1 MVFEM
6 QKIPTYLR
14 LAALSAV
21 IVAPLAYSPTAV
33 HAQIAES
40 DQPYT
45 PTGRIFD
52 ANKDGS
58 KIADGS
64 RSEIETRA
72 DVYETEIFQKQLEAQ
87 ARREYLR
94 RFSVH
99 DFNRP
104 SGPYDDY

>member
-6 QKIPTYLR
+6 RKIPAYLR
-14 LAALSAV
+14 LAALTTV
-21 IVAPLAYSPTAV
+21 IAAPLAGSITG
-33 HAQIAES
+33 AQAQMAES

-52 ANKDGS
+52 ANRDGS
-58 KIADGS
+58 RIADGS
-64 RSEIETRA
+64 RSEIESRA
-72 DVYETEIFQKQLEAQ
+72 DVYETEIFQRQLEAQ
-87 ARREYLR
+87 ARREFLR